1 MKKRI
6 LTCIVCP
13 RGCEITA
20 MLSDSGE
27 PLSSS
32 GFACKRGKEYA
43 YTECTNPK
51 RTVTSTARCTDGSLV
66 AVKTSSPIPK
76 ELVMRCME
84 TINTVLCPEDAQIG
98 DVVMENILDTGCD
111 LIVTGRKT
119 KML

>member
-1 MKKRI
+1 MKKRV

-51 RTVTSTARCTDGSLV
+51 RTVTSTVRCSDGSLV
-66 AVKTSSPIPK
+66 SVKTSSPIPK
-76 ELVMRCME
+76 ELVMECMKV
-84 TINTVLCPEDAQIG
+84 INNVVCAEDVNIGEVVL
-98 DVVMENILDTGCD
+98 ENILDTGSD
-111 LIVTGRKT
+111 LVVTGRKT
-119 KML
+119 KMF